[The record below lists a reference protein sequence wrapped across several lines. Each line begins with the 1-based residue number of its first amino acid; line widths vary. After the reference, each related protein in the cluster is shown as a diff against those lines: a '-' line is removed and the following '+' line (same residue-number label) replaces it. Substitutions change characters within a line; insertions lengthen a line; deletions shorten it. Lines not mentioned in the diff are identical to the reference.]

1 MIFYMDPLSNL
12 SSGEKA
18 EIISF
23 SDYGKT
29 FIRFMEM
36 GLRINESIQML
47 GQLPF
52 GGNLVILSDHGK
64 YILRKR
70 EAQLIKVKKV
80 DE

>member
-1 MIFYMDPLSNL
+1 MGPLSNL
-12 SSGEKA
+12 SLGQKA

-23 SDYGKT
+23 SGYGKT

-47 GQLPF
+47 GQLPL
-52 GGNLVILSDHGK
+52 GGNFIILSNHGK

-70 EAQLIKVKKV
+70 EAQLIKVKKI